1 MDIYR
6 KDIQILADPLRPLA
20 LYSSFR
26 GLNMCR
32 YGKFAALIA
41 VVIGTLVWLAF
52 AGSGDSKTYY
62 KSIDELSQMG
72 ERAYG
77 ARLRVGGDVAAGS
90 IQHVGGKVLFT
101 LKQDSRSLQ
110 VAYTGIDP
118 LPDTFRD
125 GAQALADG
133 RMDRDGTFHASKI
146 SAKCASKYEAKPNV
160 QAPGQPDVHS
170 GKPSA

>member
-1 MDIYR
+1 MR
-6 KDIQILADPLRPLA
+6 K
-20 LYSSFR
+20 
-26 GLNMCR
+26 
-32 YGKFAALIA
+32 YGKFAALIV

-72 ERAYG
+72 DRAYG

-110 VAYTGIDP
+110 VAYAGIDP

-160 QAPGQPDVHS
+160 QAPGQPDVHG
-170 GKPSA
+170 GKPSV

>member
-1 MDIYR
+1 MR
-6 KDIQILADPLRPLA
+6 K
-20 LYSSFR
+20 
-26 GLNMCR
+26 

-62 KSIDELSQMG
+62 KSIEELSQMG
-72 ERAYG
+72 DRVYG
-77 ARLRVGGDVAAGS
+77 TRLRVGGDVAAGS
-90 IQHVGGKVLFT
+90 IQHLGGKVLFT
-101 LKQDSRSLQ
+101 LKQDARSLQ
-110 VAYTGIDP
+110 VAYTGMDP

-133 RMDRDGTFHASKI
+133 KMDRDGTFHASKI

-160 QAPGQPDVHS
+160 APAGQPAVHA